1 MIQCL
6 AEEGKSG
13 DALVHYVA
21 LQEEELVREGKHAT
35 SLDLEPTFHFAIEGP
50 SFEVICDKMRD
61 SVLPFLATR
70 GTVFA
75 RMRPDMKQR
84 LVEILQ
90 DLDFQV
96 LINIGCSI
104 FNPQLA
110 LSWFAKW
117 LHHLIKVIM
126 CGDGANDCG
135 ALKAA
140 NAGIS
145 LSEAEAS
152 VAAPFTSKTPDI
164 SCVPA
169 LIRLSIIHM
178 LA

>member
-13 DALVHYVA
+13 EALVRYVV
-21 LQEEELVREGKHAT
+21 LQEEEVVQEKKHST
-35 SLDLEPTFHFAIEGP
+35 SLNLEPAFHFAIEGP
-50 SFEVICDKMRD
+50 SFEVICDNMRD

-70 GTVFA
+70 GAVFA

-96 LINIGCSI
+96 LMAVVVGSFTSI
-104 FNPQLA
+104 SA
-110 LSWFAKW
+110 
-117 LHHLIKVIM
+117 KVIM

-169 LIRLSIIHM
+169 LIR
-178 LA
+178 

>member
-6 AEEGKSG
+6 AEETKSG
-13 DALVHYVA
+13 ESVVRYIA
-21 LQEEELVREGKHAT
+21 LQEDKVVTGPDAA
-35 SLDLEPTFHFAIEGP
+35 SLDVEPAFHFAIEGP
-50 SFEVICDKMRD
+50 SFEVVCDNMRD

-70 GTVFA
+70 GAVFA

-90 DLDFQV
+90 DLDFV
-96 LINIGCSI
+96 
-104 FNPQLA
+104 
-110 LSWFAKW
+110 
-117 LHHLIKVIM
+117 VIM

-169 LIRLSIIHM
+169 LIRSPFFLIPHCFSLFIQ
-178 LA
+178 